1 MTSHH
6 VTCHVTV
13 ITCLFI
19 IQIIKRKRNIK
30 LRKIDKRKRKI
41 LVFKHTVTKVT
52 LLLDLQTIEKYIKTT
67 NNIKAK
73 EIEVPHLS
81 QFKSYLKVIDIS
93 YLGEFTN
100 TFINSDIV
108 EDIIKK
114 NHIFNN
120 IALASKPHIIKVS
133 SKLDMAIIW
142 LDMWDIQNRSKTRG
156 LINRCFNIGSYIVTI
171 RGVNM
176 NLGIPQYENY

>member
-1 MTSHH
+1 
-6 VTCHVTV
+6 VTV

-30 LRKIDKRKRKI
+30 SRKIDKRKKM
-41 LVFKHTVTKVT
+41 LVFKHTVTKVVSP
-52 LLLDLQTIEKYIKTT
+52 LDLQTIEKYIKTT

-73 EIEVPHLS
+73 EIEVLHLS
-81 QFKSYLKVIDIS
+81 QFKSYLKVISIS

-100 TFINSDIV
+100 TSINSDIV

-133 SKLDMAIIW
+133 SKLDIAIIW
-142 LDMWDIQNRSKTRG
+142 LDIWDIQNRSKTRD

-171 RGVNM
+171 RDVNM
-176 NLGIPQYENY
+176 NLDILQYENY